1 VHNGPPTES
10 FWRIA
15 PARPIVVPIDLCP
28 PSSQNVDPESILNA
42 CVIVDHL
49 TLLEKPGEQVGHC
62 IRIRCHGLP
71 DPAFR
76 GAIGLL
82 ADDPRP
88 PSSRPLRGRRA
99 VECAL
104 ATTGSS
110 TRWQLTVDVLLIVV
124 VALGHRREVYDP

>member
-71 DPAFR
+71 EPPHFGVPSASLPTTPDHHHPDLYEVAGLS
-76 GAIGLL
+76 GA
-82 ADDPRP
+82 
-88 PSSRPLRGRRA
+88 
-99 VECAL
+99 
-104 ATTGSS
+104 
-110 TRWQLTVDVLLIVV
+110 RWRLPDHLH
-124 VALGHRREVYDP
+124 GGG